1 VPGAVTVDISVG
13 SSEIAQCLL
22 DRARLQEKPLMSGS
36 PAGGGNSQADFE
48 GHVEPRRAAGELNPT
63 EVMEGISARRDQ
75 LEDAVQPLCRAWDL
89 ECRSRAKPEGAEAGD
104 QRDEELLVPGIVGD
118 VDEDVLR

>member
-1 VPGAVTVDISVG
+1 MATARPTSKGMLNRGA
-13 SSEIAQCLL
+13 
-22 DRARLQEKPLMSGS
+22 PLN
-36 PAGGGNSQADFE
+36 A
-48 GHVEPRRAAGELNPT
+48 T

-75 LEDAVQPLCRAWDL
+75 LEDAVQPPRRTWDL
-89 ECRSRAKPEGAEAGD
+89 ECGSRAKPEGAEAGD